1 VISRRQFLGAS
12 VVAIASTSAGARELP
27 LLSEILFDPALPVL
41 GNPAGDVTIA
51 EFFDYAC
58 PSCKAVHP
66 HLKRIV
72 DEDGGIRLVMKDWP
86 INGDLVLYA
95 ARMVLAA
102 ERLGSYPAAHSA
114 VMEIEG
120 GLTQRSID
128 GAMRDRGIDVGKVR
142 DALEL
147 HIDGIDALLER
158 NRAQARALSLAG
170 TPAFMVGTQLY
181 RRLLNPEEIRQAI
194 GEARSNR

>member
-1 VISRRQFLGAS
+1 MISRRQFLGAS
-12 VVAIASTSAGARELP
+12 VAAIASTGAGARELP
-27 LLSEILFDPALPVL
+27 PLSEILFDQALPVL
-41 GNPAGDVTIA
+41 GNPAGDVTVA

-170 TPAFMVGTQLY
+170 TPAFIVGTQLY
-181 RRLLNPEEIRQAI
+181 RRPLSPEEIHQAI
-194 GEARSNR
+194 GEARGGR

>member
-12 VVAIASTSAGARELP
+12 VAAIASTGADAREKP
-27 LLSEILFDPALPVL
+27 SLSAVLFDPALPVL
-41 GNPAGDVTIA
+41 GNPSGDVTIA

-72 DEDGGIRLVMKDWP
+72 DEDGDIRLVMKDWP

-95 ARMVLAA
+95 SRMVLAA
-102 ERLGSYPAAHSA
+102 DRLGSYAAAHSA

-120 GLTQRSID
+120 GLTQRRID
-128 GAMRDRGIDVGKVR
+128 GAMRASGIDVGKVR
-142 DALEL
+142 DTLEL

>member
-1 VISRRQFLGAS
+1 MISRRQFLGGS
-12 VVAIASTSAGARELP
+12 VAAIASTGADAREKP
-27 LLSEILFDPALPVL
+27 SLSAILFDPALPVL
-41 GNPAGDVTIA
+41 GNPSGDVTIA

-72 DEDGGIRLVMKDWP
+72 DEDGVIRLVMKDWP

-102 ERLGSYPAAHSA
+102 DRLGSYAAAYSA

-120 GLTQRSID
+120 GLTQRRID
-128 GAMRDRGIDVGKVR
+128 GAMRDKGIDVGKVR

-147 HIDGIDALLER
+147 HIDGIDALLAR
-158 NRAQARALSLAG
+158 NREQARALSLPG
-170 TPAFMVGTQLY
+170 TPAFIIGSQLY
-181 RRLLNPEEIRQAI
+181 RKPLSPEEIRKAI
-194 GEARSNR
+194 GEARGHR

>member
-1 VISRRQFLGAS
+1 MISRRQFLGAS

-66 HLKRIV
+66 HLKRII
-72 DEDGGIRLVMKDWP
+72 DDDGGIRLVMKDWP

-102 ERLGSYPAAHSA
+102 DRLGSYAAAHSA

-120 GLTQRSID
+120 GLTQRRID
-128 GAMRDRGIDVGKVR
+128 SAMRDSGIDVGKVR

-181 RRLLNPEEIRQAI
+181 RRPLSPEEIRQAI
-194 GEARSNR
+194 GEARGNR